1 MKRLLIKL
9 GYHGKSHNAKAAKLM
24 AWMHNNGLGV

>member
-9 GYHGKSHNAKAAKLM
+9 GFHGKSHRAKEAEMVL
-24 AWMHNNGLGV
+24 WMHNNGLGA